1 MINILIVFS
10 GIIRADRGKIRE
22 RGDGMG
28 IRIRLFLLALLLA
41 AAAFSAF
48 SAFQSI
54 RGPWDN
60 ALPDEI
66 YRSLTRE
73 AGDAAYMLRV
83 KDGRVAVYPNRRGAA
98 PERITS
104 IELCTLRP
112 EDRAMICRGI
122 PAADRQS
129 LLLLLEDIGS

>member
-1 MINILIVFS
+1 
-10 GIIRADRGKIRE
+10 
-22 RGDGMG
+22 MG
-28 IRIRLFLLALLLA
+28 IRIRILLLTGLLA
-41 AAAFSAF
+41 AAVWSAYTAFS
-48 SAFQSI
+48 SI
-54 RGPWDN
+54 RGPWDGS
-60 ALPDEI
+60 LPKEI
-66 YRSLTRE
+66 YRDLTE
-73 AGDAAYMLRV
+73 DAGDAAYMLRV

-104 IELCTLRP
+104 IELSTLRP